1 MHLGVHF
8 VRCIDIHLCLKP
20 LMVHTLPDSGRT
32 HPGIW
37 RSGMKQRERSV
48 WDLVESVSILFMR
61 GYLAARARVRHLSLA
76 LSSVQLRNVLRM
88 NG

>member
-1 MHLGVHF
+1 
-8 VRCIDIHLCLKP
+8 
-20 LMVHTLPDSGRT
+20 
-32 HPGIW
+32 
-37 RSGMKQRERSV
+37 MKQRERSV